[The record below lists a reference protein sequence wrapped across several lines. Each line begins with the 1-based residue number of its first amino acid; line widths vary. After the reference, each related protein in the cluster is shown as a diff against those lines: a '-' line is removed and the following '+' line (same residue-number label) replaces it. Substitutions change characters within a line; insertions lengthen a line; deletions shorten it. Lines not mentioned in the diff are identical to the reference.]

1 MAVLK
6 LKRDVVMSLEMMMKK
21 IVILLSSIR
30 TTSWLTSKLELQT
43 LSMKAMKLLLMS
55 LWLVT
60 NLELLDLLVALPF
73 AISLRNVRK
82 NLKI

>member
-1 MAVLK
+1 LAVLK